1 MIYTSILLILLIS
14 LILVFNHW
22 KQNKG
27 IVLLVFALLF
37 SSIRILTFLLIN
49 IQTDFDVLTI
59 LFLHTDPFV
68 CLMPVAFMFYLRSL
82 IFNKFEFRP
91 YMMLHLLPA
100 IIVFMNT
107 IPYYSIP
114 YELKLEFVK
123 TVVLDSEVDVDNFPH
138 LLFNYKFQKALLP
151 IISISYYTFFLFFGV
166 KIKKEGT
173 VYIKKKVGLIVNRL
187 MLIIALNM
195 LPALMLIAYS
205 SIQASIASQEFTFAV
220 TNIVFRNNPYFYLL
234 TLILPISFFLSPSM
248 LYGEADSRN
257 KLDRFYENLKS
268 LLNTGHSSAKNT
280 IPKTDDLDR
289 IIFFIE
295 DSKPYLKDNFS
306 LHDISRAINIPHV
319 RVTNC
324 FNKQLKISF
333 PIYRNRLRVQH
344 ATSMLRDGAHLHM
357 SIEGIAMK
365 SGFKSISTFYMAFK
379 AEFGM
384 TPIDWIKGN
393 L

>member
-1 MIYTSILLILLIS
+1 
-14 LILVFNHW
+14 
-22 KQNKG
+22 
-27 IVLLVFALLF
+27 
-37 SSIRILTFLLIN
+37 
-49 IQTDFDVLTI
+49 
-59 LFLHTDPFV
+59 
-68 CLMPVAFMFYLRSL
+68 MPVAFMFFLRSL
-82 IFNKFEFRP
+82 IFNKFEFQP
-91 YMMLHLLPA
+91 YMLLHLLPA
-100 IIVFMNT
+100 IIVFINT
-107 IPYYSIP
+107 IPYFTIP

-123 TVVLDSEVDVDNFPH
+123 RVVLDSDVDVDNFPH
-138 LLFNYKFQKALLP
+138 LLFSYKFQKAIP
-151 IISISYYTFFLFFGV
+151 PFISISYYSYFLFYGY
-166 KIKKEGT
+166 KIRKEGNL
-173 VYIKKKVGLIVNRL
+173 YIKKKVGLIVNRV

-195 LPALMLIAYS
+195 LPTLLLITYS
-205 SIQASIASQEFTFAV
+205 SIQASISYHEFTFAV
-220 TNIVFRNNPYFYLL
+220 TNILFRNNPYFYLV

-268 LLNTGHSSAKNT
+268 LLNTGHNSAQNT

-357 SIEGIAMK
+357 SIEGIALK

-379 AEFGM
+379 AEYGM
-384 TPIDWIKGN
+384 TPIEWIRAN
-393 L
+393 LS